1 MGKILARGLPLLPPG
16 DVASWGTLS
25 KKILYT
31 LLLVVLLA
39 AGAEWTTRSE
49 WLQGPEGRYYDLW
62 HQLAGRLY
70 APGHAAIVAI
80 DDQTR
85 LEHQDEPLVFWS
97 PHFARVIKV
106 LREVGA
112 RVIGLDFLFSVS
124 AESWLKKIKLPES
137 QLSRTYDLAFR
148 EQLAAGEVVLAGDL
162 AFDTQGQAKLLLPLP
177 DYWASLPGKLDDVGL
192 VRFFSDPDGVV
203 RRFAPLFPLSGEEV
217 WVTFAQLLAARA
229 VGKEVP
235 EGFQPL
241 TAIAFSGPPGTIPRV
256 SFQRFLSPEALQDP
270 QIQALKGK
278 VVIIAYEPSGVQ
290 DIHQTPYARGFFNI
304 PPRLMSG
311 PEIHANIV
319 ETLLR
324 EQFPQPVANSLRLVY
339 LLTVLALG
347 MALFFRFSPLRGL
360 AALGLL
366 ALLVA
371 VFSYLLFRKDW
382 LLPTAAPQLG
392 LLLGYL
398 AILGLRLT
406 GEERE
411 RARLRQIFGRYVSAA
426 VVEKILASGKPPDLG
441 GEAFTVTVLFADIR
455 NFTTMSESLRPYE
468 VVEMLNTYFSRACEP
483 ILEQGGMVDKFVGDA
498 VMAVFGAPAPQPD
511 HARRAVRAALA
522 MAATAREFQAWMAER
537 FPHRGVPDFHIGI
550 GLHTGETVVGNI
562 GTPKRFEFTAI
573 GDTVNTASRLEGLTK
588 ELGWQIIG
596 SEATIKAAGPG
607 VVTGGREEL
616 RVKGR
621 QEPVV
626 VFKVEALEEQ
636 PASREI
642 PEGGNQDAGHA
653 ENS

>member
-1 MGKILARGLPLLPPG
+1 MK
-16 DVASWGTLS
+16 
-25 KKILYT
+25 KKILSIVF
-31 LLLVVLLA
+31 LVVLLA
-39 AGAEWTTRSE
+39 AGAEWATRGG
-49 WLQGPEGRYYDLW
+49 WLQGPENVYYDLW
-62 HQLAGRLY
+62 HQGTGRLY
-70 APGHAAIVAI
+70 EPRHTAIVAI

-97 PHFARVIKV
+97 PHFARVIQV

-148 EQLAAGEVVLAGDL
+148 EQLDAGQVVLAADL
-162 AFDTQGQAKLLLPLP
+162 AFDAQERAKLLLPLP

-192 VRFFSDPDGVV
+192 VRFFNDPDGVV
-203 RRFAPLFPLSGEEV
+203 RRFAPVFPLGGDEV

-229 VGKEVP
+229 AGKEVP
-235 EGFQPL
+235 ETFQPL
-241 TAIAFSGPPGTIPRV
+241 TAIAFSGPPGTVPRV
-256 SFQRFLSPEALQDP
+256 SFQRFLGPDALQDP

-278 VVIIAYEPSGVQ
+278 VVIIAYEPSGLQ

-304 PPRLMSG
+304 PARLMSG
-311 PEIHANIV
+311 PEVHANIV

-324 EQFPQPVANSLRLVY
+324 GRFPRPVAAPWRLLY
-339 LLTVLALG
+339 LAAILALG
-347 MALFFRFSPLRGL
+347 LALFFRFSPLWGL
-360 AALGLL
+360 AVLVLL
-366 ALLVA
+366 ALLLA
-371 VFSYLLFRKDW
+371 ACSYVLFRQDW

-392 LLLGYL
+392 LVLGYL

-411 RARLRQIFGRYVSAA
+411 RARLRQIFGRYVSGE
-426 VVEKILASGKPPDLG
+426 VLEKILASGKPPDLG

-455 NFTTMSESLRPYE
+455 NFTTMSESLRPHE

-498 VMAVFGAPAPQPD
+498 VMAVFGAPHPQPD
-511 HARRAVRAALA
+511 HARRALKAALA
-522 MAATAREFQAWMAER
+522 MAAAAKGFQDWMAAR
-537 FPHRGVPDFHIGI
+537 FAGQNIPEFRIGI

-588 ELGWQIIG
+588 ELGWQIVA
-596 SEATIKAAGPG
+596 SDATIKAAGPG
-607 VVTGGREEL
+607 VVTGGREEH

-626 VFKVEALEEQ
+626 VLEVKGLEE
-636 PASREI
+636 
-642 PEGGNQDAGHA
+642 
-653 ENS
+653 

>member
-1 MGKILARGLPLLPPG
+1 MK
-16 DVASWGTLS
+16 
-25 KKILYT
+25 KKILSII
-31 LLLVVLLA
+31 LLVLLLA
-39 AGAEWTTRSE
+39 AGAEWATRGG
-49 WLQGPEGRYYDLW
+49 WLQGPENVYYDLW
-62 HQLAGRLY
+62 HQGAGRLY
-70 APGHAAIVAI
+70 EPRHTAIVAI

-97 PHFARVIKV
+97 PHFARVIQV
-106 LREVGA
+106 LRAVGA

-148 EQLAAGEVVLAGDL
+148 EQLDAGQVVLAADL
-162 AFDTQGQAKLLLPLP
+162 AFDAQERAKLLLPLP

-192 VRFFSDPDGVV
+192 VRFFNDPDGVV
-203 RRFAPLFPLSGEEV
+203 RRFAPVFPLGGDEV

-229 VGKEVP
+229 AGKEVP
-235 EGFQPL
+235 ETFQPL
-241 TAIAFSGPPGTIPRV
+241 TAIAFSGPPGTVPRV
-256 SFQRFLSPEALQDP
+256 SFQRFLGPDALQDP

-278 VVIIAYEPSGVQ
+278 VVIIAYEPSGLQ

-304 PPRLMSG
+304 PARLMSG
-311 PEIHANIV
+311 PEVHANIV
-319 ETLLR
+319 ETLLQGR
-324 EQFPQPVANSLRLVY
+324 FPRPVAAPWRLLY
-339 LLTVLALG
+339 LAAILALG
-347 MALFFRFSPLRGL
+347 LALFFRFSPLWGL
-360 AALGLL
+360 AVLVLL
-366 ALLVA
+366 ALLLA
-371 VFSYLLFRKDW
+371 ACSYVLFRQDW

-392 LLLGYL
+392 LVLGYL

-411 RARLRQIFGRYVSAA
+411 RARLRQIFGRYVSGE
-426 VVEKILASGKPPDLG
+426 VLEKILASGKPPDLG

-455 NFTTMSESLRPYE
+455 NFTTISESLRPHE

-498 VMAVFGAPAPQPD
+498 VMAVFGAPHPQPD
-511 HARRAVRAALA
+511 HARRALKAALA
-522 MAATAREFQAWMAER
+522 MAAAAKGFQDWMAAR
-537 FPHRGVPDFHIGI
+537 FAGQNIPEFRIGI
-550 GLHTGETVVGNI
+550 GLHTGETVIGNI

-588 ELGWQIIG
+588 ELGWQIVA
-596 SEATIKAAGPG
+596 SDATIKAAGPG
-607 VVTGGREEL
+607 VVTGGREEH

-626 VFKVEALEEQ
+626 VLEVKGLEE
-636 PASREI
+636 
-642 PEGGNQDAGHA
+642 
-653 ENS
+653 